1 MGPMGSGAREGQCD
15 NLARRLA
22 RRMHLHMSTR
32 RVRLTLLLVAAT
44 MAGGGGALAQRGR
57 ATADNLAATV
67 ACGAPRSLHDR
78 LRGGRDCRRRFHQP
92 AAISRGSQAIHEDY
106 VPDGKTA
113 VAIAEAVSRGQL
125 GDAPLSK
132 ILPFEVHLD
141 GEVWRVTSRIGLG
154 GDAKGQGGFR
164 GVTMDIRRDTGEIVF
179 FGYYPF
185 D

>member
-1 MGPMGSGAREGQCD
+1 MSASMIRP
-15 NLARRLA
+15 RLA
-22 RRMHLHMSTR
+22 
-32 RVRLTLLLVAAT
+32 LLL
-44 MAGGGGALAQRGR
+44 
-57 ATADNLAATV
+57 LAATV
-67 ACGAPRSLHDR
+67 AGGAGALAQ
-78 LRGGRDCRRRFHQP
+78 G
-92 AAISRGSQAIHEDY
+92 GSQAIHEDY

-125 GDAPLSK
+125 GDAQLFK

-154 GDAKGQGGFR
+154 GDAKGKGGFR
-164 GVTMDIRRDTGEIVF
+164 GVTMDIRRDTGEIAF

>member
-1 MGPMGSGAREGQCD
+1 MRMPLSVSRKRIL
-15 NLARRLA
+15 LA
-22 RRMHLHMSTR
+22 
-32 RVRLTLLLVAAT
+32 LLLLAAT
-44 MAGGGGALAQRGR
+44 MACAAGAVAQR
-57 ATADNLAATV
+57 
-67 ACGAPRSLHDR
+67 S
-78 LRGGRDCRRRFHQP
+78 
-92 AAISRGSQAIHEDY
+92 SQALHENY

-125 GDAPLSK
+125 GDVQLSQ
-132 ILPFEVHLD
+132 ILPFEAHLD

-154 GDAKGQGGFR
+154 GNAKGRGGLR